1 MMQVERLAIPEV
13 MLLAPPRFED
23 ERGFF
28 SEVWSRKTLSALGIE
43 AGFEQENHSLSRQV
57 GTVRGLHF
65 QTPPFAQAKLVRVV
79 RGRVFD
85 VAVDLRR
92 LSPTYGQW
100 VGAELS
106 SEDGRMIWIP
116 AGFAHGFCTLEP
128 HTEIVYLVDA
138 PYSAANNAG
147 LRWNDPAIGID
158 WPVDDNAVILSL
170 ADRDAP
176 GISAL
181 ESPF

>member
-1 MMQVERLAIPEV
+1 MQVEALRIPDI
-13 MLLAPPRFED
+13 LLLTPPRFRD

-28 SEVWSRKTLSALGIE
+28 SEVWSRKALLT
-43 AGFEQENHSLSRQV
+43 AGLPAEFEQENHSLSRAV
-57 GTVRGLHF
+57 GTVRGLHY
-65 QTPPFAQAKLVRVV
+65 QTPPVAQGKLVRVV
-79 RGRVFD
+79 RGRIFD

-92 LSPTYGQW
+92 RSPSYSQW

-106 SEDGRMIWIP
+106 ADDGRMIWIP

-128 HTEIVYLVDA
+128 DSEIVYLVDA

-147 LRWNDPAIGID
+147 LRWNDPVIGID
-158 WPVDDNAVILSL
+158 WPTDEGAVTLSQ

-176 GISAL
+176 AFSAL

>member
-1 MMQVERLAIPEV
+1 MQVEPLRIPAV
-13 MLLAPPRFED
+13 VLLTPPRFED

-28 SEVWSRKTLSALGIE
+28 SEVWSRKSLQA
-43 AGFEQENHSLSRQV
+43 AGLPASFEQENHSLSRRV
-57 GTVRGLHF
+57 GTVRGLHY
-65 QTPPFAQAKLVRVV
+65 QTPPMAQGKLVRVV
-79 RGRVFD
+79 RGRIFD

-92 LSPTYGQW
+92 DSSSYGQW

-106 SEDGRMIWIP
+106 AQDGRMIWIP

-128 HTEIVYLVDA
+128 ETEIVYLVDA
-138 PYSAANNAG
+138 PYSAAHNAG
-147 LRWNDPAIGID
+147 LKWNDPAIGVD
-158 WPVDDNAVILSL
+158 WPVEAGSAVLSQ

-176 GISAL
+176 GFAVL

>member
-1 MMQVERLAIPEV
+1 MQVEALGIPDI
-13 MLLAPPRFED
+13 LLLTPPRFRD

-28 SEVWSRKTLSALGIE
+28 SEVWSRKALRA
-43 AGFEQENHSLSRQV
+43 AGLPGDFEQENHSLSRTV
-57 GTVRGLHF
+57 GTVRGLHY
-65 QTPPFAQAKLVRVV
+65 QTPPVAQGKLVRVV
-79 RGRVFD
+79 RGRIFD

-92 LSPTYGQW
+92 RSPSYGQW

-106 SEDGRMIWIP
+106 ADDGRMIWIP

-128 HTEIVYLVDA
+128 DSEIVYLVDA

-147 LRWNDPAIGID
+147 LRWNDPLIGVD
-158 WPVDDNAVILSL
+158 WPVLEEAVVLSQ

-176 GISAL
+176 GFSAL